1 MSAYQKSIDLG
12 LTGADAE
19 IVAILKSTGL
29 TARPINRAELI
40 HLLNMRGM
48 LRKIVGNNSD
58 EKWTGTILNMQD
70 AILAGGTAE
79 QKDGIRLWFSH
90 VTNPSNQIWD
100 TTIPAF
106 AGAFWQLY
114 QVFAGG
120 DGMPSDADFKAIAA
134 LGGGWLFADLTAEQF
149 AAQRLAVEANI
160 AQQELESEWVS
171 WLNETVNPLVAVG
184 NRTGL
189 NAALAG
195 KQF

>member
-12 LTGADAE
+12 LTGTDAE
-19 IVAILKSTGL
+19 KVAVLKSTGL

-70 AILAGGTAE
+70 AILAMGTNE

-114 QVFAGG
+114 QVFAGAEL
-120 DGMPSDADFKAIAA
+120 MPSDADFVAIAE

-149 AAQRLAVEANI
+149 AAQKAAAEAAI
-160 AQQELESEWVS
+160 AQQALESEWIS
-171 WLNETVNPLVAVG
+171 WLNETVNPMVAVG
-184 NRTGL
+184 DRTGL